1 MRKTI
6 PRCGAC
12 EAALALPEA
21 AGAGTLACP
30 ICRQASRAWLFPALH
45 RESRADAGQR
55 LLEEGQSS
63 CMAHPQKQAV
73 AVCDACGKF
82 LCALCDVEWNGEHLC
97 TACIQHRKQSD
108 HEGAHQTSYIHY
120 DSVAL
125 GIVLLSLL
133 MMSFFGL
140 GGLIAPVTLYVA
152 WRYWRVPWRPVP
164 HRKWRMALA
173 VLLATLIFVG
183 WLGILVVFLANIL

>member
-1 MRKTI
+1 MRETI
-6 PRCGAC
+6 LWCSAC
-12 EAALALPEA
+12 DARSPLPAAP
-21 AGAGTLACP
+21 GAGTVACP
-30 ICRQASRAWLFPALH
+30 VCRHPSQVWLFPALY
-45 RESRADAGQR
+45 RETRGSAGQR

-63 CMAHPQKQAV
+63 CMNHPQKQAV
-73 AVCDACGKF
+73 AVCDGCGKF
-82 LCALCDVEWNGEHLC
+82 LCALCDVDWNGEHVC
-97 TACIQHRKQSD
+97 TACIQHRKLSD
-108 HEGAHQTSYIHY
+108 HEGAYQSTYTHY

-125 GIVLLSLL
+125 GIVLLSVL

-173 VLLATLIFVG
+173 VILANLIFVG
-183 WLGILVVFLANIL
+183 WLGFVVYFFVNIL